1 LKNKIGTESLN
12 SSPVPMNQKGYS
24 RLECFYMI
32 RMLVATTMSITTAA
46 IAAKDIAR
54 IITVRVIDSARL
66 MKEENT

>member
-1 LKNKIGTESLN
+1 
-12 SSPVPMNQKGYS
+12 MNQKGYS